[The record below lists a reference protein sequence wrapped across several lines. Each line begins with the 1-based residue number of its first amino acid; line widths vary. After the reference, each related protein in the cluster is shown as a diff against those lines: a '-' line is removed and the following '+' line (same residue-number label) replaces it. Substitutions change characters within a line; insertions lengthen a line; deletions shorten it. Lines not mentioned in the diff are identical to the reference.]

1 MSHVPFL
8 AASAAGEDVATRRA
22 RFAGARVLVVGLG
35 LTGADSARVLA
46 ELGADVVALD
56 SRPAV
61 AERAAAELPRVR
73 VLVPGPGED
82 DDALVARGLA
92 TDPRLVLVS
101 PGIPLHS
108 SLIAAPRAAG
118 LQLVTEFDLAWL
130 VRSDDA
136 PWLFV
141 TGTNGKTTTTQMTSA
156 LLRAGG
162 LHAPPLGNL
171 GVTLPSVA
179 LDGIADDA
187 GVVRAPQAW
196 PIEIAALQ
204 LYDTSFPQP
213 QAAVCL
219 NVAEDHL
226 DHFGTMER
234 YRGAKA
240 LVYHGVRDACVYP
253 TWEEGARELVEE
265 ADVVEGAR
273 AVGLTLGVPLVGQI
287 GVVEGAV
294 VDRAFHAR
302 RHTEGVELFVRGDLE
317 HLGTPGPSGVAL
329 APHLVTNA
337 MAAAALARSGGVAPE
352 AVAEGLRGFRLDA
365 HRSAVVGV
373 VDGVTYVNDSK
384 ATNAHAAAAA
394 LRAVPD
400 GTAVWIAGGDAKGAN
415 LDDLVR
421 RHARAMR
428 AVVLIGRDPTPWTQ
442 ALQRHASHLPV
453 IRVPDGDT
461 DQVMTAAV
469 TAARELAQPGDTVL
483 LAPAGASWDQFRNY
497 GHRGDTFARVVG
509 ELTPGT
515 TGEQ

>member
-226 DHFGTMER
+226 DHFGDMAT
-234 YRGAKA
+234 YRRAKGR
-240 LVYHGVRDACVYP
+240 VYHGVRAAAVYP
-253 TWEEGARELVEE
+253 VWEQGARELVED

-273 AVGLTLGVPLVGQI
+273 AVGLSLQAPALGQL
-287 GVVEGAV
+287 GVVEDAV
-294 VDRAFHAR
+294 IDRAFHAR

-317 HLGTPGPSGVAL
+317 HLAGGGAL
-329 APHLVTNA
+329 APHLITNA
-337 MAAAALARSGGVAPE
+337 MAAAALARAGGVEPD
-352 AVAEGLRGFRLDA
+352 AVAAGLRAFRLDA
-365 HRSAVVGV
+365 HRSAVVPTT
-373 VDGVTYVNDSK
+373 DGLTWVNDSK

-394 LRAVPD
+394 LRGLD
-400 GTAVWIAGGDAKGAN
+400 ERSCVWIAGGDAKGAD
-415 LDDLVR
+415 LDELVR
-421 RHARAMR
+421 DLHGRMR
-428 AVVLIGRDPTPWTQ
+428 GVVLIGRDRSAWLGP
-442 ALQRHASHLPV
+442 LRRHAPDLPV
-453 IRVPDGDT
+453 IEVPDGDT
-461 DQVMTAAV
+461 GQVMTAAV
-469 TAARELAQPGDTVL
+469 TAARDLARPGDTVL

-497 GHRGDTFARVVG
+497 GHRGDAFASAVAQ
-509 ELTPGT
+509 LTART
-515 TGEQ
+515 TETL

>member
-1 MSHVPFL
+1 MTQDL
-8 AASAAGEDVATRRA
+8 TADVVSPADVDARRA

-35 LTGADSARVLA
+35 LSGADAARVLA

-61 AERAAAELPRVR
+61 AERAASDLPRVR
-73 VLVPGPGED
+73 VLVPRAGESEAD
-82 DDALVARGLA
+82 LVARGLA
-92 TDPRLVLVS
+92 ADPRLVLVS

-108 SLIAAPRAAG
+108 PLVATPLAAG
-118 LQLVTEFDLAWL
+118 LRLMTEFDLAWL
-130 VRSDDA
+130 IRLDDA

-141 TGTNGKTTTTQMTSA
+141 TGTNGKTTTTQMTSE

-171 GVTLPSVA
+171 GVTLPGVA
-179 LDGIADDA
+179 LDGIADEA
-187 GVVRAPQAW
+187 GVLRAPQAW

-204 LYDTSFPQP
+204 LNDTSSPRP
-213 QAAVCL
+213 QASVCL
-219 NVAEDHL
+219 NVADDHL

-234 YRGAKA
+234 YRAAKA
-240 LVYHGVRDACVYP
+240 RVYRGVRDACVYP
-253 TWEEGARELVEE
+253 TWEDGARELVEE

-273 AVGLTLGVPLVGQI
+273 AVGLTVGVPSVAQI
-287 GVVEGAV
+287 GIVEGTV
-294 VDRAFHAR
+294 VDRAFHVR
-302 RHTEGVELFVRGDLE
+302 RHTEGVALFERSDLE
-317 HLGTPGPSGVAL
+317 HLGTPGPAGVTL

-337 MAAAALARSGGVAPE
+337 MAAAALARSAGVDAE
-352 AVAEGLRGFRLDA
+352 AVADGLRSFRLDA

-394 LRAVPD
+394 LRAVTD
-400 GTAVWIAGGDAKGAN
+400 GTAVWIAGGDAKGAD

-421 RHARAMR
+421 DHARAMR
-428 AVVLIGRDPTPWTQ
+428 GVVLIGKDPAPWVDP
-442 ALQRHASHLPV
+442 LERHASHLPV

-469 TAARELAQPGDTVL
+469 TAARRLAQPGDTVL

-497 GHRGDTFARVVG
+497 GHRGDTFARAVR
-509 ELTPGT
+509 ELTPRAA
-515 TGEQ
+515 GEQ